1 MGKYIDVSKVTI
13 PKGLFNDLNVPKLI
27 DWLNS
32 QPAADVVSMG
42 VHQQVRWERDI
53 AIEQLAGYGVGFA
66 EEKKDLVVVVRC
78 KDCKHRYKDEE
89 WRMRCR
95 KMRFFECDDDNWFC
109 PNGERKAD
117 NA

>member
-1 MGKYIDVSKVTI
+1 MAEYIDKDKVHKRLTI
-13 PKGLFNDLNVPKLI
+13 LEMKLI
-27 DWLNS
+27 EEEGYYDRFTKGFGECMWHIANF
-32 QPAADVVSMG
+32 PAETDVV
-42 VHQQVRWERDI
+42 E
-53 AIEQLAGYGVGFA
+53 
-66 EEKKDLVVVVRC
+66 VVRC
-78 KDCKHRYKDEE
+78 KDCKHRYEDAE